1 MKARKSLI
9 LGADFSPRTIWCL
22 GRNYA
27 KHAEE
32 LGNPVEAR
40 PLVFQKGL
48 NSLAAFGENLVL
60 HRGHGPVH
68 YETEL
73 VLLMDRD
80 DKGAHI
86 SAIALGLD
94 LTLRDLQ
101 NELKSAGK
109 PWTLAKSFDG
119 AAILTPFFGVSDF
132 PVLDQ
137 IEFNMILNGEIRQTG
152 RSNQMILPLE
162 KIPAYLEEFTDLHPG
177 DIIFTGTPEGVG
189 ALEVGDEVSLVLAG
203 IPLGRMKFE

>member
-1 MKARKSLI
+1 MAF
-9 LGADFSPRTIWCL
+9 DFTQKEKGIQPRTIWCL

-32 LGNPVEAR
+32 LGNPIEAK

-48 NSLAAFGENLVL
+48 NALVPL
-60 HRGHGPVH
+60 QRMQPLFRGHGAVH
-68 YETEL
+68 YETEI
-73 VLLMDRD
+73 VALMDRND
-80 DKGAHI
+80 SGAFI
-86 SAIALGLD
+86 TAIGLGLD

-119 AAILTPFFGVSDF
+119 SAVVSRF
-132 PVLDQ
+132 ISLNEIPSLNQVRFSML
-137 IEFNMILNGEIRQTG
+137 LNGEVKQRG
-152 RSNQMILPLE
+152 DSSQMILPLE
-162 KIPAYLEEFTDLHPG
+162 KIPAYLEEYTDLHPG

-189 ALEVGDEVSLVLAG
+189 VLTPGDEVSLDLAG
-203 IPLGRMKFE
+203 HHLGTIRFS

>member
-1 MKARKSLI
+1 MVF
-9 LGADFSPRTIWCL
+9 DFTEKEKGIQPRTIWCL

-32 LGNPVEAR
+32 LGNAVEAR

-48 NSLAAFGENLVL
+48 NALVPMQRAQKL
-60 HRGHGPVH
+60 FSDHGDVH
-68 YETEL
+68 YETEI
-73 VLLMDRD
+73 VALMDRNEN
-80 DKGAHI
+80 GAFI
-86 SAIALGLD
+86 TAIGLGLD

-119 AAILTPFFGVSDF
+119 AAIVSRFVALNEF
-132 PVLDQ
+132 PSLNQ
-137 IEFNMILNGEIRQTG
+137 IRFTMLINGEIRQRG
-152 RSNQMILPLE
+152 DSSQMILPLE
-162 KIPAYLEEFTDLHPG
+162 KIPAYLEEFTDLQPG

-189 ALEVGDEVSLVLAG
+189 ALNPGDEVSLDLAG
-203 IPLGRMKFE
+203 HQIGTVRFS

>member
-1 MKARKSLI
+1 MVF
-9 LGADFSPRTIWCL
+9 DFTDREKGIQPHTIWCL

-48 NSLAAFGENLVL
+48 NALAPFQHH
-60 HRGHGPVH
+60 HRLFRDHGDVH
-68 YETEL
+68 YETEI
-73 VLLMDRD
+73 VALMDRNES
-80 DKGAHI
+80 GSFI
-86 SAIALGLD
+86 TALGVGLD

-101 NELKSAGK
+101 NELKAKGK

-119 AAILTPFFGVSDF
+119 AAIVSRF
-132 PVLDQ
+132 ISVQELPALSQ
-137 IEFNMILNGEIRQTG
+137 IRFSMSLNGHIQQEGDT
-152 RSNQMILPLE
+152 SQMILPLE
-162 KIPAYLEEFTDLHPG
+162 KIPSYLEEYTDLQPG

-189 ALEVGDEVSLVLAG
+189 VLHPGDEISLGLTG
-203 IPLGRMKFE
+203 HHLGTIRFT

>member
-1 MKARKSLI
+1 MAF
-9 LGADFSPRTIWCL
+9 DFTEKEKGIEPRTIWCL

-48 NSLAAFGENLVL
+48 NALVPLQRTQRLFPDHGE
-60 HRGHGPVH
+60 VH
-68 YETEL
+68 YETEI
-73 VLLMDRD
+73 VALMDRND
-80 DKGAHI
+80 NGSFVA
-86 SAIALGLD
+86 AVGLGLD

-101 NELKSAGK
+101 NDLKAAGK

-119 AAILTPFFGVSDF
+119 AAIVSRF
-132 PVLDQ
+132 ISINEIPSLNQ
-137 IEFNMILNGEIRQTG
+137 IRFTMLLNGEVRQRG
-152 RSNQMILPLE
+152 DSSQMILPFE
-162 KIPAYLEEFTDLHPG
+162 KIPAYLEEYTDLQPG

-189 ALEVGDEVSLVLAG
+189 VLKSGDEVKLDMAG
-203 IPLGRMKFE
+203 HHMGTIRFS

>member
-1 MKARKSLI
+1 MPF
-9 LGADFSPRTIWCL
+9 DFTETEKGIKPRTIWCL

-48 NSLAAFGENLVL
+48 NALAPLNRSQKLI
-60 HRGHGPVH
+60 RDHGSVH
-68 YETEL
+68 YETEI
-73 VLLMDRD
+73 VVMMDRNAQ
-80 DKGAHI
+80 G
-86 SAIALGLD
+86 SFIAGLGLGLD

-101 NELKSAGK
+101 SDLKSAGK

-119 AAILTPFFGVSDF
+119 AAIVSRFIPINQIPDLGQIRF
-132 PVLDQ
+132 TMVLNDEVRQ
-137 IEFNMILNGEIRQTG
+137 RGE
-152 RSNQMILPLE
+152 SSQMILPLD
-162 KIPAYLEEFTDLHPG
+162 KIPTYLEEYTDLQPG

-189 ALEVGDEVSLVLAG
+189 ALTPGDVLKLDLAG
-203 IPLGRMKFE
+203 HHMGTIKFV

>member
-1 MKARKSLI
+1 MPF
-9 LGADFSPRTIWCL
+9 DFTEKEKGIQPRTIWCL

-32 LGNPVEAR
+32 LGNEAEAR

-48 NSLAAFGENLVL
+48 NALVPVQNRL
-60 HRGHGPVH
+60 PLLSGHGQIH

-73 VLLMDRD
+73 VALMDRGET
-80 DKGAHI
+80 GAF
-86 SAIALGLD
+86 IAAVGLGLD

-101 NELKSAGK
+101 NDLKAAGK

-119 AAILTPFFGVSDF
+119 AAIVSRFIAISEF
-132 PVLDQ
+132 PSLSQ
-137 IEFNMILNGEIRQTG
+137 IRFSMLLNGETKQRG
-152 RSNQMILPLE
+152 DSSEMILPLE
-162 KIPAYLEEFTDLHPG
+162 RIPAYLEEFTDLQPG

-189 ALEVGDEVSLVLAG
+189 PLKPGDEVSLDLAG
-203 IPLGRMKFE
+203 HPMGTIRFE

>member
-1 MKARKSLI
+1 MAF
-9 LGADFSPRTIWCL
+9 DFTQKEQGIQPRTIWCL

-48 NSLAAFGENLVL
+48 NALVPL
-60 HRGHGPVH
+60 QRTQPLLRAHGDVH
-68 YETEL
+68 YETEI
-73 VLLMDRD
+73 VALMDRND
-80 DKGAHI
+80 NGSFIA
-86 SAIALGLD
+86 AIGLGLD

-101 NELKSAGK
+101 NDLKSAGK

-119 AAILTPFFGVSDF
+119 AAIVSRF
-132 PVLDQ
+132 ISMNEIPTLNQ
-137 IEFNMILNGEIRQTG
+137 IRFSMVLNGEVRQKG
-152 RSNQMILPLE
+152 DSGQMILPLE
-162 KIPAYLEEFTDLHPG
+162 KIPAYLEEYTDLQPG

-189 ALEVGDEVSLVLAG
+189 VLRPGDEVSLDLAG
-203 IPLGRMKFE
+203 HPMGTIRFE

>member
-1 MKARKSLI
+1 MAF
-9 LGADFSPRTIWCL
+9 DFTEKEKGIQPRTIWCL

-32 LGNPVEAR
+32 LGNAVEAR

-48 NSLAAFGENLVL
+48 NALVPMKRTHPL
-60 HRGHGPVH
+60 FSGHGEVH
-68 YETEL
+68 YETEI
-73 VLLMDRD
+73 VALMDRND
-80 DKGAHI
+80 GGSFI
-86 SAIALGLD
+86 TAIGLGLD

-119 AAILTPFFGVSDF
+119 AAIVSRF
-132 PVLDQ
+132 ISINEIPSLNQ
-137 IEFNMILNGEIRQTG
+137 IRFTMLLNGEIRQKG
-152 RSNQMILPLE
+152 DSSQMILPFE
-162 KIPAYLEEFTDLHPG
+162 KIPAYLEEFTDLQPG

-189 ALEVGDEVSLVLAG
+189 VLKSGDEVSLDFAG
-203 IPLGRMKFE
+203 HHMGTIRFS

>member
-1 MKARKSLI
+1 MVF
-9 LGADFSPRTIWCL
+9 DFTEKEKGIQPRTIWCL

-48 NSLAAFGENLVL
+48 NALVPLQRSQTLFQNHGE
-60 HRGHGPVH
+60 VH
-68 YETEL
+68 YETEIIA
-73 VLLMDRD
+73 LMDRNE
-80 DKGAHI
+80 GGSFI
-86 SAIALGLD
+86 TAIGLGLD

-101 NELKSAGK
+101 NDLKAAGK

-119 AAILTPFFGVSDF
+119 AAIVSRF
-132 PVLDQ
+132 IAVKEIPSMNQ
-137 IEFNMILNGEIRQTG
+137 IRFTMLLNGVITQRG
-152 RSNQMILPLE
+152 DSSQMILPLE
-162 KIPAYLEEFTDLHPG
+162 KIPAYLEEYTDLQPG

-189 ALEVGDEVSLVLAG
+189 ALKSGDEISLDLAG
-203 IPLGRMKFE
+203 HHMGTIRFS

>member
-1 MKARKSLI
+1 MPF
-9 LGADFSPRTIWCL
+9 DFTAKEKGIQPRAIWCL

-32 LGNPVEAR
+32 LGNEVEAR

-48 NSLAAFGENLVL
+48 NALV
-60 HRGHGPVH
+60 PVQARLPLLKGKGQIH

-73 VLLMDRD
+73 IALMDRNER
-80 DKGAHI
+80 GAFI
-86 SAIALGLD
+86 AAIGLGLD

-101 NELKSAGK
+101 NELKAAGK

-119 AAILTPFFGVSDF
+119 AAIISRFIAINEF
-132 PVLDQ
+132 PALGQ
-137 IEFNMILNGEIRQTG
+137 IRFSMKLNGEVRQRG
-152 RSNQMILPLE
+152 ESGQMILPLE
-162 KIPAYLEEFTDLHPG
+162 KIPAYLEEYTDLQPG

-189 ALEVGDEVSLVLAG
+189 ALNPGDELSLELAG
-203 IPLGRMKFE
+203 HPMGTIRFE